1 MKKVLVL
8 SVAAAVL
15 LALSAYQNV
24 WSKAHV
30 PVKKVQVCHAGTPVE
45 TITVSQNALQA
56 HLNHG
61 DCQLPV
67 CDFDN
72 VFQTGNS
79 CNIIDAGGQCG
90 GLVPRDDAGGS
101 TPACPVGTF

>member
-1 MKKVLVL
+1 MKKVLVF
-8 SVAAAVL
+8 SAAAVL
-15 LALSAYQNV
+15 LTLSAYQNV

-30 PVKKVQVCHAGTPVE
+30 PVNKVQVCHDGTPVE

-67 CDFDN
+67 CDFAN
-72 VFQTGNS
+72 VVHTANS
-79 CNIIDAGGQCG
+79 CNIVGAGGHCG
-90 GLVPRDDAGGS
+90 GLAPRVDAGGS
-101 TPACPVGTF
+101 TPACSPGTF